1 MRRPLFPSARI
12 TRGSLIGVFIGW
24 VLASSLL
31 KFFELTPVAISY
43 SFVWVT
49 GIVGSAVILLIALVD
64 SKLRN
69 RPKQRR
75 TEPH

>member
-24 VLASSLL
+24 VMASSLL